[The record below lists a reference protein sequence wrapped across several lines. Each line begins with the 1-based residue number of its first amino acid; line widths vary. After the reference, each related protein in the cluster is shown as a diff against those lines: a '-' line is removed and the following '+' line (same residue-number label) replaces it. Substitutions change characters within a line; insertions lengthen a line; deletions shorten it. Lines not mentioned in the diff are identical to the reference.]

1 MVLIPRIVTVDPAGI
16 VARIVRSSLEL
27 LDLSV
32 IQTDIPA
39 SEDALNEI
47 DQRVNLVVVALSLDA
62 HMKGFEFALRV
73 KQASPDTAVLIL
85 ADTHEPNE
93 LDEETTEESPFVYLS
108 RPLDIHRFLRV
119 LVAGLEGQES
129 MKKAAT
135 ATGGE
140 LTGGDDSMGAVPRLD
155 IVAARKILEQTQSEL
170 GAMVVALADR
180 QGEVLVEVGA
190 SGLVD
195 LGDLARSMMPM
206 MRTNIGL
213 RDIVGGQVTTVQ
225 FYDGED
231 YDVFVLS
238 VGLHHFISVLFE
250 GQQGARQFGFVNRF
264 GRKAVEDLIGLI
276 GADAFFIVPAAPKE
290 ELPKRQTMVTKA
302 VESEPVELA
311 RAEIEF
317 DEEPPEL
324 EPVIE
329 PLEPIDDLNIDVL
342 FDDTAQLEG
351 DIFDNLEQLEE
362 MAKQSDGAFQKGRI
376 TWDDAKDL
384 GVLKD

>member
-342 FDDTAQLEG
+342 FDDTAPLEG

>member
-1 MVLIPRIVTVDPAGI
+1 M
-16 VARIVRSSLEL
+16 RSSLEL

-39 SEDALNEI
+39 SEDALSEI

-62 HMKGFEFALRV
+62 DMKGFEFALRV
-73 KQASPDTAVLIL
+73 KGASPNTAVMIL
-85 ADTHEPNE
+85 ADTHEPSE
-93 LDEETTEESPFVYLS
+93 LDDETAAESPFVYLS

-119 LVAGLEGQES
+119 LVAGLESQDA
-129 MKKAAT
+129 MKKAAQAPT
-135 ATGGE
+135 DHMPS
-140 LTGGDDSMGAVPRLD
+140 GDDDAMGAVPRLD
-155 IVAARKILEQTQSEL
+155 TNAARKILEQTQSEL

-180 QGEVLVEVGA
+180 QGTVLADVGA

-195 LGDLARSMMPM
+195 LGELARSMVPM
-206 MRTNIGL
+206 MKTNIGL
-213 RDIVGGQVTTVQ
+213 REIVGGQVTTVQ

-276 GADAFFIVPAAPKE
+276 GADAFFVVPAAPKD

-317 DEEPPEL
+317 DEEPPEP

-329 PLEPIDDLNIDVL
+329 PLEPIDDLNLDVL

-362 MAKQSDGAFQKGRI
+362 LARQSDGAFQRGRI